1 MITFLEIEN
10 ILLIKKTEIEFKK
23 GLCVLTGET
32 GAGKSIIL
40 NSILFLLGKKIKTD
54 AKNLVREDA
63 EKGSISG
70 CFDISS
76 NSALK
81 MFLHEKGFE
90 IGDELII
97 KRNISKLEKE
107 RAFLNGSLVSSSIL
121 SEIGNL
127 LIEVNR
133 QNEQIGLLETS
144 SHLKILDL
152 YAEAGSELSL
162 VENAYKELSE
172 IRNEIKETENLL
184 EKFKNE
190 KDYLESLVSEIESLE
205 LEENEESTLSDK
217 KLEISKAL
225 KEVQSVNEVIQ
236 KLFYE
241 KNVRSSFVSAMKALS
256 GKNAT
261 ETNQFELTIERILNE
276 IDGLEESLVAY
287 TKDKNYTEYDLD
299 KINDRLF
306 LIRDIARK
314 YKVKPEELTS
324 FLASQKAILNQI
336 NFSDEKIRTLRKKE
350 EEAVLKYR
358 ASANV
363 LSQKRKAA
371 ALKLEEQINSEF
383 LDLEMKGADFKVFF
397 KEDDLKES
405 STGSDSPQFLVSTNV
420 GSKHSPLAKVA
431 SGGELSRLLL
441 AIKIALLKVNMLE
454 TVIFDEIDAGIGGKT
469 SVAVGMKLKELSK
482 SVQVILITHQ
492 AQIAAK
498 TDVHLKIQKKD
509 IGGTVETSVK
519 QLNLTEREEEIARM
533 LSGEVSKES
542 LENARKML
550 TNC

>member
-81 MFLHEKGFE
+81 TFLHEKGFE

-256 GKNAT
+256 GKNGT

>member
-205 LEENEESTLSDK
+205 LEENEESILSDK

-256 GKNAT
+256 GKNGT

-550 TNC
+550 TNF